1 MSDMKIAVWL
11 RRESCAY
18 MVVNAS
24 ARSLSIASSIKFLET
39 TSFSSIIRSGS
50 LESFRLEH
58 CPEKGAKCS
67 VYSITIT
74 QKHSPAKHFF
84 RYTKPPERTGAY
96 SSASCAVTWR
106 CSTEV
111 ENTICVR
118 VRPKCCS
125 SPINWSSSMV
135 LTKRPS
141 MSME

>member
-39 TSFSSIIRSGS
+39 TSFSSIIRSG
-50 LESFRLEH
+50 LPRIFSFGALSR
-58 CPEKGAKCS
+58 KGRKMLCVFYHYNTKAFSCK
-67 VYSITIT
+67 
-74 QKHSPAKHFF
+74 AFF

>member
-18 MVVNAS
+18 MVVNALCQIFVN
-24 ARSLSIASSIKFLET
+24 RKLDKIFGNNF
-39 TSFSSIIRSGS
+39 FSSIIRSG
-50 LESFRLEH
+50 LPRIFSFGALSR
-58 CPEKGAKCS
+58 KGRKMLCVFYHYNTKAFSCK
-67 VYSITIT
+67 
-74 QKHSPAKHFF
+74 AFF